1 MLVGVAVFFAD
12 ARRSRALRV
21 AGAVIMGIPA
31 SSLVL
36 IQLNTIWLG
45 FVPESSY
52 TGRMAFLLLLTMV
65 ALAFEGIAFC
75 LDNKNETLVV
85 AGNPKNRPKCEA
97 GTALRAVVGRGAAAF
112 HLRVPPSTCGTER
125 SRFARAP
132 RTPCSNWY

>member
-75 LDNKNETLVV
+75 LTTKTRRSSSPEI
-85 AGNPKNRPKCEA
+85 RR
-97 GTALRAVVGRGAAAF
+97 TA
-112 HLRVPPSTCGTER
+112 
-125 SRFARAP
+125 
-132 RTPCSNWY
+132 PCATHRCALW